1 MPGLSAT
8 SGVVLQHNSEDHISI
23 KNTFL
28 DVRNQEEHMFTI
40 RRISSCPPHSTHST
54 SVTGE
59 PSMLF
64 TKSRGGSCRWS
75 DLQDSEDDYAKCG
88 LHWDK
93 RFCLFPNDTFL
104 DELPRQTPD
113 IKWKKVHMS
122 ASKHLPSR
130 TVYMSEDPWSEVC
143 KVNPVY
149 YAKKKKHSRQS
160 MAKDK
165 KKDLPKFLCTF
176 YVGIEDESS
185 FTVAK
190 RIIGPQGRNM
200 KFIADETPGS
210 KIRLR
215 GKGSMFKERDTGF
228 ESMEPLQLNISVTYQ
243 AGYERAKELVKQ
255 LLNNIYYDHERVY
268 GTRPA
273 LDIWEDPRNQ

>member
-40 RRISSCPPHSTHST
+40 RRISSCPPHST
-54 SVTGE
+54 
-59 PSMLF
+59 
-64 TKSRGGSCRWS
+64 
-75 DLQDSEDDYAKCG
+75 
-88 LHWDK
+88 
-93 RFCLFPNDTFL
+93 FPNDTFL